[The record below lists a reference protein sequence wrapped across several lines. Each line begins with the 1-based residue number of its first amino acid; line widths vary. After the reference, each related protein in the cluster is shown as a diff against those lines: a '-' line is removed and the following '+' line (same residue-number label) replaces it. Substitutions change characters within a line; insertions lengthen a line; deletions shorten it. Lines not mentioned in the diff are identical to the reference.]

1 MTAAVSA
8 LASAPVAIDNAMLA
22 LQQRRD
28 LNAAKMPE
36 VKNAEGIKKAAEEFE
51 GMFLAEMLSHM
62 FSGMEVDPEFGGGHG
77 EEMFRGMLTQE
88 YGKQIARGPGLG
100 ISDQLQRTL
109 LQMQQGK

>member
-36 VKNAEGIKKAAEEFE
+36 VKNAEGIKKAA
-51 GMFLAEMLSHM
+51 
-62 FSGMEVDPEFGGGHG
+62 
-77 EEMFRGMLTQE
+77 
-88 YGKQIARGPGLG
+88 
-100 ISDQLQRTL
+100 
-109 LQMQQGK
+109 QM